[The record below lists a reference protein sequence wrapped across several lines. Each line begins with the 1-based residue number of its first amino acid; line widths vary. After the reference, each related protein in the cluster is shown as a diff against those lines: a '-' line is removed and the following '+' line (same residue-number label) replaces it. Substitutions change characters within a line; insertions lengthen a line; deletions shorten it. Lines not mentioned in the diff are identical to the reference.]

1 MRHSQSKILTPAS
14 TFPFHLSLIYLIVV
28 SVAFERDF
36 SILPLSDPK
45 TRRLQGWID
54 ISTLKEQL
62 SSSSSTSSSANSNTP
77 IVNDETYLHELSLEG
92 GLRRFPKT
100 KDYKG

>member
-1 MRHSQSKILTPAS
+1 M
-14 TFPFHLSLIYLIVV
+14 
-28 SVAFERDF
+28 AFERDF

-62 SSSSSTSSSANSNTP
+62 STTSRTTNSTTP

-100 KDYKG
+100 KDYKGLFYFVVFRRSMWGGY